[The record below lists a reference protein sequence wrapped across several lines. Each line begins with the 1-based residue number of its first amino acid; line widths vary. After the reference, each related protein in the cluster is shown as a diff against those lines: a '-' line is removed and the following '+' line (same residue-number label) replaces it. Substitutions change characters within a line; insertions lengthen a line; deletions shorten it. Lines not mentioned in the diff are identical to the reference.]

1 MMTPVRSL
9 NAERKTD
16 STNGKLTASL
26 KALFFILIKAVNGHR
41 ERQNAREYTFFF
53 SDSESDTSLS
63 PDQYFPTNI
72 SSISAVSR

>member
-1 MMTPVRSL
+1 MVIEKDRMPENIRS
-9 NAERKTD
+9 
-16 STNGKLTASL
+16 
-26 KALFFILIKAVNGHR
+26 
-41 ERQNAREYTFFF
+41 FF

>member
-1 MMTPVRSL
+1 MVIEKDRMPRIYVL
-9 NAERKTD
+9 
-16 STNGKLTASL
+16 
-26 KALFFILIKAVNGHR
+26 
-41 ERQNAREYTFFF
+41 F